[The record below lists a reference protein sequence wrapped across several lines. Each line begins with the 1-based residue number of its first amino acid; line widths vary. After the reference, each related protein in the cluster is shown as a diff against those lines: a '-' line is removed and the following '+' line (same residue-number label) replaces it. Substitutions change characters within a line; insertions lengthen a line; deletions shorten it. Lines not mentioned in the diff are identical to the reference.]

1 MRVVQLST
9 SKFGGAGKS
18 AAILSQKL
26 LEAGIFSHLLDR
38 RALGPQEML
47 ESKSVTFYGKL
58 CSTAEYDF
66 LSSHSVSTLDFSA
79 LQEMKP
85 QIIHIHN
92 WYNLVNV
99 EDFPK
104 LAQIAPIVF
113 TLHDERLATGGCH
126 VTLGC
131 NKFLK
136 NCDKCPAH
144 RFRYSTEKYR
154 RRLEKFFDSGPNYS
168 VISPSL
174 WMIERL
180 SLTPLVS
187 NAYSTRVIPNLLSSA
202 NKVLPPSKIE
212 TNSIDLIFVSA
223 NLDVPYKGIQTLL
236 SAMSIL
242 DSRIE
247 GNQKQVT
254 LTLVG
259 HSTEKRIYS
268 FKNIEVLQRDHLS
281 NEELMNLMKKSD
293 ILIVPSMT
301 ENYPGVIAEGQAQ
314 GLRVVAHQ
322 VGGISEM
329 IDDGVTGY
337 LCPPNAESLASRIL
351 DAILDPNSE
360 RVRVSALEA
369 VLKRQNSEEI
379 IASHI
384 DLYTQLLERSGG

>member
-1 MRVVQLST
+1 MRVVHLST

-18 AAILSQKL
+18 AAILNQKL

-38 RALGPQEML
+38 RVHRLQERL
-47 ESKSVTFYGKL
+47 ESKSATFYGKL
-58 CSTAEYDF
+58 SSTAEYDF

-79 LQEMKP
+79 LQELKP

-92 WYNLVNV
+92 WYNLINV

-131 NKFLK
+131 SKFLV

-144 RFRYSTEKYR
+144 RFGYSTEKYR
-154 RRLEKFFDSGPNYS
+154 RRLEKFFDSARNYS

-180 SLTPLVS
+180 RLTALVS
-187 NAYSTRVIPNLLSSA
+187 NAYSTRVIPNLVSSV
-202 NKVLPPSKIE
+202 NEISPPGKLE
-212 TNSIDLIFVSA
+212 TNSTELIFVSA

-242 DSRIE
+242 DSRLK
-247 GNQKQVT
+247 GNQKKVK

-259 HSTEKRIYS
+259 HSTVKRIYS
-268 FKNIEVLQRDHLS
+268 FKNIEVLHSDHLS
-281 NEELMNLMKKSD
+281 NEELMNLMKNSD

-301 ENYPGVIAEGQAQ
+301 ENYPGVIAEGQTQ
-314 GLRVVAHQ
+314 GLRVVAHR

-337 LCPPNAESLASRIL
+337 LCPPNPESLAARIL

-369 VLKRQNSEEI
+369 VLNRQNSEKI
-379 IASHI
+379 IAGHI
-384 DLYTQLLERSGG
+384 DLYTQLLESSGG